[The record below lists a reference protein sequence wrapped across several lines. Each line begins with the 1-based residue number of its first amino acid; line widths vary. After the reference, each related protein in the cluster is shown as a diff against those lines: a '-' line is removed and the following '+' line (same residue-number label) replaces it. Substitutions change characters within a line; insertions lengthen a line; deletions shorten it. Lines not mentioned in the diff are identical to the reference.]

1 MRVTNAATYRK
12 FTTSANDVHARLNK
26 SFAKVSS
33 GEAYESAAESPLS
46 YYKSKKIDNQ
56 YLDILS
62 KKSLLKNVQNRI
74 YQQELGARDIQDILS
89 KAKTQVQYART
100 STTTSTALRS
110 LRDDLLQKEHEIVNN
125 LNAQYQDYYI
135 YGGNDIST
143 ASFSLSADGTEFTF
157 THIFPGE
164 DTPETFKFKL
174 TENPND
180 GSYKFELDLTG
191 SSLTP
196 SEAETK
202 LRQAMSEQGR
212 IDLGYG
218 SIRDKN
224 TLLDTYTGGL
234 NVLTGVSSD
243 GISLDPNDPIGGE
256 ASVADLLSKSPIALI
271 GQAVQSITKYSSA
284 KESYENGTQGAPGV
298 PTTEEMDKITGD
310 TYHVLGETIS
320 SMTEA
325 EHTVSTVYAD
335 LGNRYRL
342 LTDLETKLNKTADS
356 LTEQYSNAWGA
367 DPYESIVEL
376 YNNQYA
382 YNAALKVG
390 TNLMSSSLFDF
401 IS

>member
-12 FTTSANDVHARLNK
+12 FTTAANDVHARLNK

-33 GEAYESAAESPLS
+33 GEAYESAAESPLN

-56 YLDILS
+56 YLDTLS

-89 KAKTQVQYART
+89 KAKNQVQYART
-100 STTTSTALRS
+100 STTTSTALKS
-110 LRDDLLQKEHEIVNN
+110 IRDDLLQKQHEIVND

-143 ASFSLSADGTEFTF
+143 APFSLSADGTEFTF

-164 DTPETFKFKL
+164 EDPTTFVFKL
-174 TENPND
+174 TEDTAKND

-191 SSLTP
+191 SNLTP
-196 SEAETK
+196 TEAEKK

-212 IDLGYG
+212 IDIGYG

-234 NVLTGVSSD
+234 NVLTGVPSD
-243 GISLDPNDPIGGE
+243 GISTNPNDPIGGE
-256 ASVADLLSKSPIALI
+256 KTVADLLSKSPIGLI
-271 GQAVQSITKYSSA
+271 GQAVQTISKYSTS
-284 KESYENGTQGAPGV
+284 KESYESGAAGAP
-298 PTTEEMDKITGD
+298 TAEEMEKITGD
-310 TYHVLGETIS
+310 TYHILGETIS

-342 LTDLETKLNKTADS
+342 LTDMETKLNKTADS
-356 LTEQYSNAWGA
+356 LTEQYTNAWGA

-382 YNAALKVG
+382 YNAALQVG
-390 TNLMSSSLFDF
+390 SNLMGSSLFDF
-401 IS
+401 MR